1 MLPCLFMCLVLY
13 AYVLNILFE
22 WALGCYLSPK
32 KIFICFEQMPM
43 TTAILDYL
51 NPISETKIFMGH
63 LNNWEL
69 GCTLSKGCY
78 AFDSPLL
85 LQYHLLRYWPKV
97 GDLIRLFPWWK
108 SLSLFYMKAV
118 KSTTQTF
125 KWQMSQKEM
134 TPPAKIPVFSWKQFF
149 GPAILYYVIFLVLST
164 RCFLYFVQLL
174 WSSMAVLV
182 K

>member
-1 MLPCLFMCLVLY
+1 MKTLL
-13 AYVLNILFE
+13 
-22 WALGCYLSPK
+22 LSPTRFTFPK
-32 KIFICFEQMPM
+32 HKSFHVAHPSVPWLPTTQQRECKLLNQTWPSPM
-43 TTAILDYL
+43 SLLCLQLLVILY
-51 NPISETKIFMGH
+51 F
-63 LNNWEL
+63 W
-69 GCTLSKGCY
+69 
-78 AFDSPLL
+78 
-85 LQYHLLRYWPKV
+85 
-97 GDLIRLFPWWK
+97 LFPYYLLHESWSHTKVKIGVHSIQSVHRPNQVRSWRREG
-108 SLSLFYMKAV
+108 SLVISVEKGH
-118 KSTTQTF
+118 S